1 MLQISKV
8 ISTTFPNDIYIL
20 QNIFNTHSRLQM
32 ISPSIILLY
41 VTDGMVHFIALKT

>member
-1 MLQISKV
+1 MC
-8 ISTTFPNDIYIL
+8 IYIYMYIYLL
-20 QNIFNTHSRLQM
+20 QNSFKTHLRLQM